1 MTEYGP
7 AAMFFLMIC
16 GHAVCDF
23 ALQNEWIAT
32 NKNRHF
38 RLKLSP
44 EQQKQTQ
51 IIWPYLLTAHA
62 LHHGLAV
69 FLITQKLSLGIAET
83 ALHWLTDFGKCEK
96 WFGFHTDQAIHVL
109 SKFLWI
115 YLLMNGW
122 VSF

>member
-7 AAMFFLMIC
+7 ATLLFLMIC

-32 NKNRHF
+32 NKNRHV
-38 RLKLSP
+38 RDKLLP
-44 EQQKQTQ
+44 EMRKQTQ
-51 IIWPYLLTAHA
+51 IIWPYLLAAHA

-96 WFGFHTDQAIHVL
+96 WFGFHTDQLIHLL
-109 SKFLWI
+109 SKILWI
-115 YLLMNGW
+115 YLLTNGLA
-122 VSF
+122 